1 VSLSAR
7 IVRPERLDALPASA
21 PEARASRQDL
31 SRINALMR
39 NAAVL
44 AALAHPR
51 LASPPRRI
59 LDLGAGDG
67 GPALALARRMAR
79 AWPEVTVTLL
89 DRLDLVTP
97 ERRRAFSAVGWRA
110 QPVAADV
117 FEWFGRNRQ
126 ARFDVVVTTLF
137 LHHFAIELPRL
148 LALAAAAAP
157 VFAAAEPRRDR
168 FSLAASRLV
177 GAIGANA
184 VTRHDAPASVRAGFA
199 GAELSALW
207 AEPGWRFEERRAGPF
222 SHAFAAWRTF

>member
-1 VSLSAR
+1 MSLATR
-7 IVRPERLDALPASA
+7 IVRPERLDALSASA
-21 PEARASRQDL
+21 PEAMASRRDL
-31 SRINALMR
+31 VCINALMG

-44 AALAHPR
+44 AALANPH
-51 LASPPRRI
+51 LTSPPRRI

-67 GPALALARRMAR
+67 APALALARRMNR
-79 AWPEVTVTLL
+79 IWPRVEITLL

-97 ERRRAFSAVGWRA
+97 ERQQAFSAVGWQA
-110 QPVAADV
+110 QPVATDV
-117 FEWFGRNRQ
+117 FEWFGLNRQ
-126 ARFDVVVTTLF
+126 ARFDVIVTTLF
-137 LHHFAIELPRL
+137 LHHFDIELPRL

-168 FSLAASRLV
+168 LSLAASRLV

-207 AEPGWRFEERRAGPF
+207 PEPCWRFEERRAGPF
-222 SHAFAAWRTF
+222 THAFAAWRAS